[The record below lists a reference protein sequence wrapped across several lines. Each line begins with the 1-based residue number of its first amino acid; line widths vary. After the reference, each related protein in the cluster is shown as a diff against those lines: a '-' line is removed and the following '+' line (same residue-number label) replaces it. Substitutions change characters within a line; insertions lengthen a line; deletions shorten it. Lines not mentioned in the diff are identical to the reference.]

1 MGDARRRARVIQAG
15 VAERREAERAL
26 RESERMLGQL
36 IGNLP
41 GFVYRSME
49 QGQWRLVY
57 LSEGCREIT
66 GYGPEDF
73 SGGQK
78 LTFQDL
84 ILPEYLEP
92 NQRKWEE
99 VLRERR
105 VFEGE
110 YPIQAASGEI
120 RWLWERGR
128 GTYAADGR
136 ILFVEGFI
144 SDVTE
149 RRRAEAAQRQ
159 LQSQL
164 TQAQKME
171 SLGSLAGGVAHDMNN
186 VLGAILALASTYVEL
201 EAPGSPTR
209 KAFGTIIKAAERG
222 GKMLKGLLNF
232 ARQTPAEEEELDVNV
247 LLRDEVGLLERTTLA
262 KVHLCLDLAGDL
274 RSIRGD
280 ASALTS
286 AFMNLCLNA
295 VDAMPAG
302 GTLTLRTSNQPGPW
316 NQPPGWVQVQVQDT
330 GCGMAKEV
338 LAQALNPFFTTKPA
352 GKGTGLGLAMVYST
366 VKAHQGQLELQS
378 EPGQGT
384 LVRLRFPA
392 AASAPAGTGAG
403 PVAEDRLEGADP
415 QPQLH
420 VMVVDDDDLVRTSL
434 QALLGVLGHRTTAL
448 ASGEEALQRLHAGEP
463 ADVVILDLNM
473 PGLGGAGTLP
483 RLCALRPSLP
493 VLLATGRA
501 DQTALDLVEAYPAV
515 TLLSKPFTMRA
526 LERQLAA
533 LGQSEPV

>member
-1 MGDARRRARVIQAG
+1 M
-15 VAERREAERAL
+15 E
-26 RESERMLGQL
+26 LGQ
-36 IGNLP
+36 
-41 GFVYRSME
+41 
-49 QGQWRLVY
+49 WCLVY

-73 SGGQK
+73 TGGQK
-78 LTFQDL
+78 VTFQDL
-84 ILPEYLEP
+84 ILPEYLEA
-92 NQRKWEE
+92 NQQKWAV
-99 VLRERR
+99 VLREHR

-110 YPIQAASGEI
+110 YPIRAASGEI

-128 GTYAADGR
+128 GTYDADGR

-149 RRRAEAAQRQ
+149 RRRAEDAQRQ

-232 ARQTPAEEEELDVNV
+232 ARQTPAEEEELDVNA

-262 KVHLCLDLAGDL
+262 KVQLYLDLADDL
-274 RSIRGD
+274 QVIRGD

-295 VDAMPAG
+295 VDAMPVG

-330 GCGMAKEV
+330 GCGMTQEV

-366 VKAHQGQLELQS
+366 VKAHQGQMELLS

-384 LVRLRFPA
+384 VVCLRFPA
-392 AASAPAGTGAG
+392 AAGAPAGTGAG
-403 PVAEDRLEGADP
+403 LVPEGRLAEADTQP

-420 VMVVDDDDLVRTSL
+420 VLVVDDDDLVRSSL

-463 ADVVILDLNM
+463 ADVVVLDLNM

-483 RLCALRPSLP
+483 RLCALRPGLP

-501 DQTALDLVEAYPAV
+501 DQTALDLVEAYPGV

-533 LGQSEPV
+533 LGQPALA